1 MGASEVRRRL
11 IEAGA
16 RTWTYDTLSDADP
29 PRNAL
34 CITRSPDFDDR
45 SDLPAWRVREQRR
58 PHLIARLT
66 DFDRYRC
73 TIASSGVS
81 STLRY
86 RSEVS
91 IRDVLQRDCP
101 ICIDITSLPM
111 SVWGPLVRVAIMD
124 DRELWLVYAEP
135 AEYQAHKRPTPPE
148 LFDLSERV
156 GDVEA
161 LPGMARLAGP
171 SPDTPLLLVVL
182 LGFEG
187 GRARHIAT
195 TLEPEP
201 RIVPVVAAP
210 GMHAEYATQA
220 VECNREFL
228 ENTGAFGHIHWVDA
242 VCPFSVRDLLG
253 DIASEHSGS
262 YMYVA
267 PVGTKPHA
275 LGALLYFLS
284 CPSGCEIIYDDPTAR
299 KDGTSGIGKTHL
311 YRVN

>member
-1 MGASEVRRRL
+1 MAAKEVRRRL
-11 IEAGA
+11 IEAAA
-16 RTWTYDTLSDADP
+16 RTWTYDALANDDLP
-29 PRNAL
+29 PNAL
-34 CITRSPDFDDR
+34 CIARSPDFDDR
-45 SDLPAWRVREQRR
+45 SDLPAWRVREIRKR
-58 PHLIARLT
+58 HLIVRVT
-66 DFDRYRC
+66 DFGRYQC
-73 TIASSGVS
+73 TIEADGVLS
-81 STLRY
+81 NLRY

-91 IRDVLQRDCP
+91 IRDVLQPDHP

-111 SVWGPLVRVAIMD
+111 SVWGPLVRVAFMD
-124 DRELWLVYAEP
+124 DRELWVVYAEP
-135 AEYQAHKRPTPPE
+135 LEYQAHKRPTPPE

-156 GDVEA
+156 GDVEG

-171 SPDTPLLLVVL
+171 SPGTALVLVIL

-187 GRARHIAT
+187 GRARHITT

-201 RIVPVVAAP
+201 RIVPVVGAP

-228 ENTGAFGHIHWVDA
+228 KNTDAFSHIRWVDA

-267 PVGTKPHA
+267 PIGTKPHA
-275 LGALLYFLS
+275 LGALLYFVSCLS
-284 CPSGCEIIYDDPTAR
+284 DCEIIYDHPTAR
-299 KDGTSGIGKTHL
+299 KDGTSGIGKTYL